1 MIKMASRS
9 IFIPKKN
16 NILGVIKKP
25 IDFKWFPG
33 MSITQKQKSIRSLH
47 EAGKGNGI
55 NNLLEIS
62 SKSEN
67 ELGQALSAFNLAIT
81 TKTRGIK
88 FSVECAFQ
96 SSKVF
101 VGGGPYKD
109 ILSLSS
115 KKAKKDF
122 RLRNSGSLKYFKFFG
137 EEFSLKPRT
146 HFYDWIYINALN
158 QNMHFAEQLLDFD
171 AYTDIEFNP
180 EKSINCQAYSAA
192 LFVSLYK
199 NERLKDVLQSSQSF
213 LEILKNEYLKAD
225 KNRNIQDNLL

>member
-1 MIKMASRS
+1 MANRP

-16 NILGVIKKP
+16 NSLGVIKKP

-33 MSITQKQKSIRSLH
+33 MSVTQKQKSIRSLH
-47 EAGKGNGI
+47 EASKGNGI
-55 NNLLEIS
+55 NKLLEIS
-62 SKSEN
+62 SKSED
-67 ELGQALSAFNLAIT
+67 ELGQKLSAFNLSIT
-81 TKTRGIK
+81 TRTRGIK

-101 VGGGPYKD
+101 VQGGPYTD

-115 KKAKKDF
+115 KKAKKDL
-122 RLRNSGSLKYFKFFG
+122 RLRNSGGLKYFKFFG
-137 EEFSLKPRT
+137 DEFSLKPRT
-146 HFYDWIYINALN
+146 YFYDWIYVNALN
-158 QNMHFAEQLLDFD
+158 QNMILAEQLLEFN

-199 NERLKDVLQSSQSF
+199 NGKIKEALKSSQCF
-213 LEILKNEYLKAD
+213 LRILKGEYLKAD
-225 KNRNIQDNLL
+225 KNRNVQNVLI